1 MTRPVKDL
9 RHSLS
14 AALAGRYEVGGVL
27 GRGAM
32 ATVYLAQDLKHER
45 KVAVK
50 VFRPEF
56 AASFGTERFLR
67 EIQVTAQLQHPHTL
81 MLIESG
87 EADHIPFYVMPYVDG
102 KSLRVRLDREG
113 RLPIDDALK
122 IARELADG
130 LDYAHSRGIVHRD
143 IKPANILLSGG
154 HAILVDF
161 GIARAISE
169 AGSASD
175 SGPGLVLGTPAY
187 MSPEQARGDVR
198 VDGRSDIYNL
208 GCVLFEMLTGEP
220 PFAGPS
226 PPVTIAKR
234 LTEPV
239 PHVRDRRDT
248 VPEALDA
255 ALAKA
260 LSREPLDRFATAAE
274 FLVALEQVPSAVL
287 PPVSEKSIA
296 VLPFVNMGGDGESE
310 YFSDGITEEIINA
323 LAQVPSLRVA
333 SRTASLTL
341 KGTTGSIPEIG
352 QALRVA
358 TVLEGSVRQAGT
370 KLRITAQLISA
381 KDGYHLWSQR
391 WDREMEDVFA
401 IQDEIAHAIVDTL
414 KVKLFGRE
422 DQLIVKPGTRN
433 PEAYELYLKGRYF
446 WSKRTRDGFRKGI
459 EYFERAINTDENY
472 ALAYAGLADSYSL
485 LGWYRYQSAEKVYHA
500 AKEAAER
507 AVEIDPT
514 LAEGHTS
521 LAYAEFL
528 YGWDWA
534 RAEAAFQRAIQANPE
549 YPTARH
555 WYGEFLM
562 AMARYEEA
570 QEELARGQ
578 VLDPL
583 SLSIGTGAGWVLYF
597 MGKYDE
603 AIAQYERV
611 LELDPDFVI
620 LPWFLGPAYVQR
632 GRYDDAIA
640 LYEHWLE
647 RSKGY
652 PGFRALLTD
661 AYAKA
666 GRLDEAA
673 ETFTVLEQ
681 QTRER
686 RVPADYM
693 ALALTGLGEVD
704 RAFEW
709 LDRAFDERT
718 WTMVLLKV
726 DPPYQTLWP
735 DPRFRDLLKRIG
747 LPQ

>member
-1 MTRPVKDL
+1 V
-9 RHSLS
+9 
-14 AALAGRYEVGGVL
+14 LAGRYELDDVI

-32 ATVYLAQDLKHER
+32 ATVYLAQDLRHER

-56 AASFGTERFLR
+56 AASFGTKRFLR
-67 EIQVTAQLQHPHTL
+67 EIQVAAQLQHPHTL
-81 MLIESG
+81 VLIESG
-87 EADHIPFYVMPYVDG
+87 EAEHIPFYVMPYVEG
-102 KSLRVRLDREG
+102 ESLRVRLDRES

-161 GIARAISE
+161 GIARAVSQ

-187 MSPEQARGDVR
+187 MSPEQATGDVR

-208 GCVLFEMLTGEP
+208 GCVLFEMLVGEP
-220 PFAGPS
+220 PFTGPS
-226 PPVTIAKR
+226 PQAMLNKR
-234 LTEPV
+234 LTEPA
-239 PHVRDRRDT
+239 PHVRQLRDT
-248 VPEALDA
+248 APEALDA
-255 ALAKA
+255 VLVKA
-260 LSREPLDRFATAAE
+260 LSREPVDRFATAAE
-274 FLVALEQVPSAVL
+274 FLAALEQVPSAVL
-287 PPVSEKSIA
+287 SPVSEKSIA
-296 VLPFVNMGGDGESE
+296 VLPFLNMGGDEESE

-333 SRTASLTL
+333 SRTSSFNL
-341 KGTTGSIPEIG
+341 KGTTKSIPEIG
-352 QALRVA
+352 ESLRVA

-370 KLRITAQLISA
+370 RLRITAQLVSA

-401 IQDEIAHAIVDTL
+401 IQDEIAHAIVNTL
-414 KVKLFGRE
+414 KVTLFGGA
-422 DQLIVKPGTRN
+422 DQLIVKPGTSN

-446 WSKRTRDGFRKGI
+446 WGKRTRDGFRKGV
-459 EYFERAINTDENY
+459 EHFERAIAIDGNY

-485 LGWYRYQSAEKVYHA
+485 LGWYRYHASEKVYHA
-500 AKEAAER
+500 AKAAAER
-507 AVEIDPT
+507 AVQIDPT

-534 RAEAAFQRAIQANPE
+534 RAEAAFERAIRANPG

-562 AMARYEEA
+562 AQARFEEA

-583 SLSIGTGAGWVLYF
+583 SLSMGTGAGWVLYF
-597 MGKYDE
+597 MGRYDE

-611 LELDPDFVI
+611 LELDPDFII
-620 LPWFLGPAYVQR
+620 LPWFLGPAYVER
-632 GRYDDAIA
+632 GRFDDAVA
-640 LYEHWLE
+640 LYHHWLD

-652 PGFRALLTD
+652 PGFRALLTY

-666 GRLDEAA
+666 GRLDAA
-673 ETFTVLEQ
+673 RETFTALDQ
-681 QTRER
+681 QRQER
-686 RVPADYM
+686 RVPADFM

-704 RAFEW
+704 QAFQW
-709 LDRAFDERT
+709 LDRALAERA
-718 WTMVLLKV
+718 WTLVLLKV
-726 DPPYQTLWP
+726 DPPFRSLWP
-735 DPRFRDLLKRIG
+735 DPRFARLLERIK
-747 LPQ
+747 LP